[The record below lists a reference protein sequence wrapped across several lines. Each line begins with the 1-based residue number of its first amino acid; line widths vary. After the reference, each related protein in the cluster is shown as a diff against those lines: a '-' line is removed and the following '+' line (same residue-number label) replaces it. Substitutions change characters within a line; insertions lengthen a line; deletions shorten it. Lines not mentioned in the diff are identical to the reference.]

1 MSERKRPNIIVVVT
15 DDHGYGDLG
24 CFGSDDLHLSTA
36 DVIDL
41 QRARVKRVIPQPH
54 HIGFRLARDIVQSEY
69 VSQKAGLTSRVIP
82 PV

>member
-1 MSERKRPNIIVVVT
+1 VVRT
-15 DDHGYGDLG
+15 
-24 CFGSDDLHLSTA
+24 CAHLSTA

-41 QRARVKRVIPQPH
+41 QRARVKRVIPQPLTSDFDLH
-54 HIGFRLARDIVQSEY
+54 ADIVQSEY

>member
-24 CFGSDDLHLSTA
+24 CFGSDDLHLNTA

-41 QRARVKRVIPQPH
+41 QRARVKRVISQP
-54 HIGFRLARDIVQSEY
+54 
-69 VSQKAGLTSRVIP
+69 LTSDFDLHATLCRVSM
-82 PV
+82 